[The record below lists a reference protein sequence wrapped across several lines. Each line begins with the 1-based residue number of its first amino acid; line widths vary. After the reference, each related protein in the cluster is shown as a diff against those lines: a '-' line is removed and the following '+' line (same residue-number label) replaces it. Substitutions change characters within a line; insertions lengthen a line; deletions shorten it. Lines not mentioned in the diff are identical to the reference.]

1 MTQMQLFP
9 RCRQAILALLL
20 LHPEQRYHVREVARL
35 TGFSAPPV
43 GKELNALA
51 DLGFLSREQVGNQ
64 LVFQANR
71 TCPIFEELASIARK
85 TFGLADVVRH
95 ALAPLQDRIQ
105 CAFIFGSLASDRA
118 TSGSDIDLMIIGS
131 LRFEDI
137 TPMLP
142 PLEQALG
149 RDVNPKLY
157 TPNAWRAALRKGDAF
172 LENVVSRPKIFLLGS
187 DTELDELGKE
197 AQ

>member
-1 MTQMQLFP
+1 MTQFQLFP
-9 RCRQAILALLL
+9 RCRQAMLGLLL

-35 TGFSAPPV
+35 TGFAAPPV

-51 DLGFLSREQVGNQ
+51 DLGLLSREQVGNQ

-71 TCPIFEELASIARK
+71 NCPIFEELASIARK
-85 TFGLADVVRH
+85 TFGLADVVRR
-95 ALAPLQDRIQ
+95 ALEPLQEWIS
-105 CAFIFGSLASDRA
+105 CAFIFGSMASDQA
-118 TSGSDIDLMIIGS
+118 KLGSDVDLMIVGS

-137 TPMLP
+137 TPVLP

-157 TPNAWRAALRKGDAF
+157 KPSAWRSALRHDDAF
-172 LENVVSRPKIFLLGS
+172 LRNVLSRPKIFLIGGAA
-187 DTELDELGKE
+187 ELDEFGKDS
-197 AQ
+197 

>member
-1 MTQMQLFP
+1 MQLFS
-9 RCRQAILALLL
+9 RGRQAILALLL
-20 LHPEQRYHVREVARL
+20 LHPEQRYYVREVARL
-35 TGFSAPPV
+35 TGFAAPPV

-71 TCPIFEELASIARK
+71 NCPIFEELASIARK
-85 TFGLADVVRH
+85 TFGLADVVRQ
-95 ALAPLQDRIQ
+95 ALAPLQKRIQ

-118 TSGSDIDLMIIGS
+118 TAGSDVDLMIIGT

-137 TPMLP
+137 APVLP

-157 TPNAWRAALRKGDAF
+157 TPSAWRSALEDGDAF
-172 LENVVSRPKIFLLGS
+172 LSNVLSRPKIFLIG
-187 DTELDELGKE
+187 DEAELDELGKE

>member
-1 MTQMQLFP
+1 MQLFS
-9 RCRQAILALLL
+9 RCRQAVLALLL
-20 LHPEQRYHVREVARL
+20 LNPEQRYHVREVARL
-35 TGFSAPPV
+35 TDFSAPPV

-51 DLGFLSREQVGNQ
+51 DLGLLSREQVGNQ

-71 TCPIFEELASIARK
+71 DCPIFDELASIARK
-85 TFGLADVVRH
+85 TFGIADVVRD

-118 TSGSDIDLMIIGS
+118 TAGSDVDLMIIGS

-137 TPMLP
+137 APLLP
-142 PLEQALG
+142 PLEQTLG
-149 RDVNPKLY
+149 REVNPKLY
-157 TPNAWRAALRKGDAF
+157 TPSAWRSALGNDDAF
-172 LENVVSRPKIFLLGS
+172 LRNVLSRPKIFLIGS
-187 DTELDELGKE
+187 NPELDELGKE